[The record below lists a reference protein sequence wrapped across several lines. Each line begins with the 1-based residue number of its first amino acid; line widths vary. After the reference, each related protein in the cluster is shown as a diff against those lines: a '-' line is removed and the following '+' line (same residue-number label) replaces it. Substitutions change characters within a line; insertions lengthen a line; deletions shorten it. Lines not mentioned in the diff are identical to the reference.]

1 MQQGSDI
8 APRATSTR
16 MVAGLWWFFTLIM
29 ISSYTANLAAF
40 LTVEQLETP
49 ISSAEDLSKQTKI
62 KYGIVGSGSTL
73 SFFRDSTIPTYQRMW
88 QFMESTRPSVFMTS
102 TMEGVGRVQRSNGQ
116 YAFIME
122 STSIEFFTERQCD
135 LTQIGG
141 LIDSKGYGIA
151 MRPGSP
157 YQADLN
163 QAILKLQE
171 TNRLLILKNK
181 WWREKRGGGLCKV
194 KLHTENLKQNS
205 CITGSFCASLTESI
219 KIAK

>member
-1 MQQGSDI
+1 
-8 APRATSTR
+8 

-40 LTVEQLETP
+40 LTVSLMDSP
-49 ISSAEDLSKQTKI
+49 ITSAEDLAKQITI

-102 TMEGVGRVQRSNGQ
+102 TMEGVERVQRSNGQ

-157 YQADLN
+157 FRAALSQAV
-163 QAILKLQE
+163 LKMQE
-171 TNRLLILKNK
+171 TNRLIILRNK
-181 WWREKRGGGLCKV
+181 WWREERGGGNCTVSNIDHHEKKFHL
-194 KLHTENLKQNS
+194 N
-205 CITGSFCASLTESI
+205 
-219 KIAK
+219 